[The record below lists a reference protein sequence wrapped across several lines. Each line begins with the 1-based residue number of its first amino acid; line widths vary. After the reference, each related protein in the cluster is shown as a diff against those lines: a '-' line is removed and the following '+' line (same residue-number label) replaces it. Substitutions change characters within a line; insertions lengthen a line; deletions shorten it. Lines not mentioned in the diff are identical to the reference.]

1 MQKSR
6 ASQIG
11 TNENIKI
18 AEQKEQ
24 NISMSFGDSDGS
36 MQKNSDNDQPSNKD
50 KKSPIPKQ

>member
-1 MQKSR
+1 LQKSR